1 MKKKLSILALVAATI
16 GVGLTGF
23 VPSKATADSPFCL
36 PLVGRFDAVPAPPTE
51 CASPVGFCT
60 EGNLTGTLRGTY
72 EFTMD
77 ATGPADARVPGVNN
91 FNGVSVVTTRRGAT
105 LTGIDTGTIDLDPT
119 RFGSFVSLITFQS
132 GTGHLESF
140 DRAQIALRGA
150 LDFASGETSGNFRGQ
165 ICF

>member
-1 MKKKLSILALVAATI
+1 MKKLSILALVAAA
-16 GVGLTGF
+16 VGMLLSGL
-23 VPSKATADSPFCL
+23 VPSRATADAPLCF

-60 EGNLTGTLRGTY
+60 RGNLTGTLRGTY

-77 ATGPADARVPGVNN
+77 STGPADARVPGVNN
-91 FNGVSVVTTRRGAT
+91 FNGESVVTTRRGAT
-105 LTGIDTGTIDLDPT
+105 LTGIDTGTIDLDPA

-132 GTGHLESF
+132 ATGHLEDFS
-140 DRAQIALRGA
+140 RAQIALRGA

>member
-1 MKKKLSILALVAATI
+1 MRKLSVLALIIATL
-16 GVGLTGF
+16 GVVGTGL
-23 VPSKATADSPFCL
+23 VPSRATADSPFCL
-36 PLVGRFDAVPAPPTE
+36 PLIGRFDAVPAPPSE

-60 EGNLTGTLRGTY
+60 RGNLTGTLRGTY

-77 ATGPADARVPGVNN
+77 SSGPADARVPAINN
-91 FNGVSVVTTRRGAT
+91 FNGVSVVTTRGGAT

-132 GTGHLESF
+132 GTSYLEDF
-140 DRAQIALRGA
+140 TTAQIALRGA
-150 LDFASGETSGNFRGQ
+150 LDFASGQTEGNFRGR